1 MAATRP
7 VEASFVGVDAG
18 TTNLRVWLLHADRV
32 VARREVAVG
41 ARDTARERSDAR
53 LRAALRTAVAGLLRE
68 RPRDVPPPRRVV
80 AAGMI
85 TSAQGLRE
93 VPHVAAPASLDDVAA
108 AAHEE
113 TFPDVAEIP
122 FLLVPGVRTR
132 DGARTADVLRG
143 EETSCFG
150 LLRQG
155 RLAPGAALLNLG
167 SHWKLVATDTS
178 GRIARSVTSLSGEL
192 VQAARTQ
199 TILASAL
206 PEGTLADADGPSL
219 IAGMAEA
226 RRSGLTRALF
236 GVRLRELD
244 GEGSPEERLAFL
256 LGAFV
261 AADLDGLRAS
271 GALRAGSAVAVAG
284 DEKVGGA
291 WTQVLRQ
298 EGHDVRRLLP
308 DEVEAGFLAGL
319 RAIVQARPG

>member
-1 MAATRP
+1 MAAPRP
-7 VEASFVGVDAG
+7 AEPSFVGVDAG

-41 ARDTARERSDAR
+41 ARDTARDRSDAR

-68 RPRDVPPPRRVV
+68 QPRDVPPPRRIV

-93 VPHVAAPASLDDVAA
+93 VPHVAAPASLDDGAA
-108 AAHEE
+108 AAREE
-113 TFPDVAEIP
+113 TFPDVSELP

-143 EETSCFG
+143 EETLCFG
-150 LLRQG
+150 LLKQG
-155 RLAPGAALLNLG
+155 RLAPGASLLNLG
-167 SHWKLVATDTS
+167 SHWKLVGIDTS
-178 GRIARSVTSLSGEL
+178 GRIAQSVTSLAGEM

-206 PEGTLADADGPSL
+206 PEGMPADADASALG
-219 IAGMAEA
+219 AGMAEA
-226 RRSGLTRALF
+226 RRSGLPRALF

-244 GEGSPEERLAFL
+244 GDGTPEGRLAFL

-261 AADLDGLRAS
+261 AADLDGLRAA
-271 GALRAGSAVAVAG
+271 GALRAGSAVVVAG

-298 EGHDVRRLLP
+298 QGHDVRRLLP
-308 DEVEAGFLAGL
+308 DEVEGGFLAGL
-319 RAIVQARPG
+319 RAIADARPG